1 MSGTIAGDPALAGLV
16 HGMGKDLVEPDWS
29 PLTSDEVTAVLAGY
43 PLPAEP
49 AGGRSAGPAA
59 TAAGPAEVIAWR
71 SPRPMSAAA
80 LVRRPHGA
88 VFVKRHDQRVRTIA
102 QLATEHAFTDQ
113 LRARG
118 IPVPAVLRTAHGA
131 TAAQHGDFVY
141 EVHELAAGLDV
152 YRDAVSWSPF
162 ASLGH
167 ARAAGA
173 ALARLHGA
181 AAGFPLPA
189 RAPGVLISGC
199 EVITAPDPLAAVR
212 RQLGQRPALAGYLA
226 GRRWQADLARHLLP
240 AIRRAAPLLARLARQ
255 WGHGDW
261 HPSNLTW
268 TSAAS
273 EAGVAGV
280 FDFGLANRTFAVHDL
295 ATALERA
302 TVAWLDLT
310 ESGRAGADIDA
321 IDALL
326 DGYEEIRP
334 LTPAEAATLPEV
346 FPVVHLEYA
355 LSEIEYF
362 AGVVDSAANADLA
375 YDGYLIEHTRWFDG
389 PDGSRVLEHLR
400 QRARPH

>member
-1 MSGTIAGDPALAGLV
+1 MSGAIAHPAPAGRV

-29 PLTSDEVTAVLAGY
+29 PLTSEEVMAVLAGY
-43 PLPAEP
+43 PPA
-49 AGGRSAGPAA
+49 AGG
-59 TAAGPAEVIAWR
+59 EVIAWR

-80 LVRRPHGA
+80 LIDRPGGA
-88 VFVKRHDQRVRTIA
+88 VFVKRHDTRVRTVA
-102 QLATEHAFTDQ
+102 QLGVEHAFIDH

-118 IPVPAVLRTAHGA
+118 VPVPAVLRTATGA
-131 TAAQHGDFVY
+131 TATQFGDFVY
-141 EVHELAAGLDV
+141 EVHEAARGLDL
-152 YRDAVSWSPF
+152 YRDALSWSPF

-173 ALARLHGA
+173 ALARLHRA

-199 EVITAPDPLAAVR
+199 DVITAPDPLAEVS
-212 RQLGQRPALAGYLA
+212 RQLGPRPVLAGYLA
-226 GRRWQADLARHLLP
+226 ERAWQADLARHHLP
-240 AIRRAAPLLARLARQ
+240 VIRRAAPLLARLARQ

-268 TSAAS
+268 TSAAGD
-273 EAGVAGV
+273 ADVAAV

-302 TVAWLDLT
+302 AVAWLDLT

-326 DGYEEIRP
+326 AGYEAVRP
-334 LTPAEAATLPEV
+334 LSPAEAAALPAV

-362 AGVVDSAANADLA
+362 AGVVKSAANADLA
-375 YDGYLIEHTRWFDG
+375 YDGYLIGHARWFEG
-389 PDGSRVLEHLR
+389 PDGSEVLDHLR
-400 QRARPH
+400 RRAARRR